1 MSINGELVTES
12 RQVLKDDP
20 ASVEK
25 MVFPNERLVSSDVKW
40 SRLMPVSAAVSSA

>member
-25 MVFPNERLVSSDVKW
+25 MVFPNKRSVSSDVKW